1 MSNDLQTIADDL
13 QILADAQNSI
23 SSYFST
29 TSILT
34 VLAIV
39 MIPILGV
46 VWATF
51 GLNMGVWFMIASIVM
66 ASCSISFSVYRVRTI
81 PGETLRELDN
91 RRKKKH

>member
-1 MSNDLQTIADDL
+1 MNDLQTIAD
-13 QILADAQNSI
+13 AQNSI
-23 SSYFST
+23 NSYLST

-46 VWATF
+46 VWGTY
-51 GLNMGVWFMIASIVM
+51 GLNMGVWFMIACIVL

-81 PGETLRELDN
+81 PNETLRELED
-91 RRKKKH
+91 RHKKRH